1 MTTRPI
7 TNNGVKPGGGR
18 QAPVQQQMPIQL
30 EPNQVLSSDL
40 SSREQSLSLERA
52 GASHSDAGAELT
64 RWLGNGLTTR
74 NKAWA
79 QDPLPDLRALQK
91 LLLAKSLATEG
102 QPRAE
107 CLAAI
112 KVVELNVQWRL
123 RMLQMDMDSD
133 MAAANGAAKPA
144 DKPLK
149 ETK

>member
-1 MTTRPI
+1 MNMTTRPV
-7 TNNGVKPGGGR
+7 TSGGTGR

-40 SSREQSLSLERA
+40 SSREQSLSLKLR
-52 GASHSDAGAELT
+52 GASNSDTAAELT
-64 RWLGNGLTTR
+64 RWLGNALTTR
-74 NKAWA
+74 NNAWSR
-79 QDPLPDLRALQK
+79 DPLPDLRALQK

-102 QPRAE
+102 QPRAD

-112 KVVELNVQWRL
+112 RVVEMNVQWRL

-133 MAAANGAAKPA
+133 MAAASETGKPV

-149 ETK
+149 ETR